1 MNTRPP
7 YRLSEAAEVCSV
19 QRNTLKKWARA
30 GKAPAPVVQ
39 IGNCWLFAAAE
50 IDAFAAR
57 LRGNEPTNLAV
68 QVFDLAPEQ
77 AADPREIERRL
88 SLALWA
94 VGELADLAADGGAVS
109 ALQQAALCLEV
120 IEARAGINGA
130 FLDAL
135 EAAHYF
141 AAQDSAVVRAGLH
154 AGEYEAQRI
163 AALAL
168 HLILSVANNEATC
181 ETVRIVAASG
191 GRDGLRLVETI
202 RQLRMAIE
210 AAAQSQNPYSAGNAA
225 GA

>member
-30 GKAPAPVVQ
+30 GKAPAPIVQ

-68 QVFDLAPEQ
+68 QVFDLADEA
-77 AADPREIERRL
+77 AADPREVERRL

-94 VGELADLAADGGAVS
+94 VGELGQLQADGGAAA
-109 ALQQAALCLEV
+109 ALQQAAMCLQV
-120 IEARAGINGA
+120 VEAGAGINGA
-130 FLDAL
+130 SWGDL
-135 EAAHYF
+135 EAAHHY
-141 AAQDSAVVRAGLH
+141 AAQDSAVIRAGLH
-154 AGEYEAQRI
+154 AGEYEGQRV

-168 HLILSVANNEATC
+168 HLALSVANSGQAI
-181 ETVRIVAASG
+181 ETIRTAAASG
-191 GRDGLRLVETI
+191 TRDGLRLVDTVQ
-202 RQLRMAIE
+202 QLRMAVE

-225 GA
+225 GV

>member
-1 MNTRPP
+1 MIRPDQ
-7 YRLSEAAEVCSV
+7 YTLCQAADACGIARV
-19 QRNTLKKWARA
+19 TLKRWARA
-30 GKAPAPVVQ
+30 GKAPAPAVQ
-39 IGNCWLFAAAE
+39 VGNYWRFAAAE

-57 LRGNEPTNLAV
+57 LRGNEPTTLAV

-94 VGELADLAADGGAVS
+94 VGELADLAADGGATA
-109 ALQQAALCLEV
+109 ALQQAAMCLQV
-120 IEARAGINGA
+120 VEAQAGINGA

-141 AAQDSAVVRAGLH
+141 AAQDSAVIRAGLH
-154 AGEYEAQRI
+154 AGEYEAQRV

-168 HLILSVANNEATC
+168 HLVLSVANSGATC
-181 ETVRIVAASG
+181 ETVRTVAASG

-210 AAAQSQNPYSAGNAA
+210 AATQSQNPYSAGNAA

>member
-1 MNTRPP
+1 MIRPDQ
-7 YRLSEAAEVCSV
+7 YTLCQAADACGIARV
-19 QRNTLKKWARA
+19 TLKRWAHA
-30 GKAPAPVVQ
+30 GKAPAPAVQ
-39 IGNCWLFAAAE
+39 VGNYWRFAAAE

-57 LRGNEPTNLAV
+57 LRGNGLGELAV

-94 VGELADLAADGGAVS
+94 VGELAHLAADGGAAG
-109 ALQQAALCLEV
+109 ALEQATLCLEV
-120 IEARAGINGA
+120 VEARAGINGA
-130 FLDAL
+130 FLGDL

-181 ETVRIVAASG
+181 ETVRTVAASG

-202 RQLRMAIE
+202 RQLRMAVE
-210 AAAQSQNPYSAGNAA
+210 AAAESQNPYSAGNAA

>member
-1 MNTRPP
+1 MIRPDQ
-7 YRLSEAAEVCSV
+7 YTLCQAADACGIARV
-19 QRNTLKKWARA
+19 TLKRWAHA
-30 GKAPAPVVQ
+30 GKAPAPAVQ
-39 IGNCWLFAAAE
+39 VGNYWRFAAAE

-57 LRGNEPTNLAV
+57 LRGTEPTNLAI

-77 AADPREIERRL
+77 AADPREIKRRL

-94 VGELADLAADGGAVS
+94 VGELVQLPADGGATA
-109 ALQQAALCLEV
+109 ALQQAAMCLQV
-120 IEARAGINGA
+120 VEARAGINGA
-130 FLDAL
+130 SLGDL

-168 HLILSVANNEATC
+168 HLVLSVANNEATC
-181 ETVRIVAASG
+181 ETVRTVAASG

-202 RQLRMAIE
+202 RQLRMAVE

>member
-88 SLALWA
+88 SLA
-94 VGELADLAADGGAVS
+94 ADGGATA
-109 ALQQAALCLEV
+109 ALQQAAMCLQV
-120 IEARAGINGA
+120 VEAQAGINGA
-130 FLDAL
+130 FLGDL

-141 AAQDSAVVRAGLH
+141 AAQDSAVIRAGLH

-168 HLILSVANNEATC
+168 HLVLSVANNETTC
-181 ETVRIVAASG
+181 ETVRTVAASG

-210 AAAQSQNPYSAGNAA
+210 AATQSQNPYSAGNAA

>member
-57 LRGNEPTNLAV
+57 LRGREPTNLAV
-68 QVFDLAPEQ
+68 QVFDLAAEQ
-77 AADPREIERRL
+77 ASDPRAIKRHL

-94 VGELADLAADGGAVS
+94 VGELGQLQADGGGAA
-109 ALQQAALCLEV
+109 ALQQAAMCLQV
-120 IEARAGINGA
+120 VEAGAGINGA
-130 FLDAL
+130 FLGDL
-135 EAAHYF
+135 GAAHYY
-141 AAQDSAVVRAGLH
+141 AAQDSAVIRAGLH
-154 AGEYEAQRI
+154 AGEYEAQRV
-163 AALAL
+163 AALVL
-168 HLILSVANNEATC
+168 HLVLSVANNEQAI
-181 ETVRIVAASG
+181 ETIRTAAASG
-191 GRDGLRLVETI
+191 EREGLRLVETVQ
-202 RQLRMAIE
+202 QLRMAVE